1 MTRREWL
8 AANPPPRPGKS
19 IQQLL
24 EGLNAQNAK
33 RAELVQLRQ
42 RWEQHKAFW
51 LTHILPPGSPQTT
64 DSQYAQGQVSEATA
78 NIAEADKQLATSQDV
93 PGRILQLQEELKKSA
108 RCPVHH
114 NDLFRNLNRPEDM
127 FTCESGPHQ
136 LFWTRV
142 NGAPALVSLDTLNL
156 PGLDYAMTDGTAI
169 TRAQWLASHPPV
181 LACPVHPK
189 EQLVHQPDD
198 RIDVF
203 RCTKSDAMFLWTAKP
218 NGVAVMT
225 AWPAKNPLPSLEE
238 PV

>member
-8 AANPPPRPGKS
+8 GANPPPRPGKS

-42 RWEQHKAFW
+42 RWELHKAHWAAF
-51 LTHILPPGSPQTT
+51 TT
-64 DSQYAQGQVSEATA
+64 DPAQAQYAQQQVNESTLQ
-78 NIAEADKQLATSQDV
+78 IAEANKQLAMSQDV

-142 NGAPALVSLDTLNL
+142 AGAPALVSLDTLNL

-169 TRAQWLASHPPV
+169 PRAQWLASHPPV

-203 RCTKSDAMFLWTAKP
+203 RCNKSDAMFLWTAKP
-218 NGVAVMT
+218 DGAGTMNV
-225 AWPAKNPLPSLEE
+225 WPAKKPLPSLEE
-238 PV
+238 PL